1 MSVFMYMRNVESNIA
16 QNEMN
21 TRVKAIAK
29 GGWKEGPVFSGRK
42 EPFLGACGTGRAETQ
57 QASHRQQIIL
67 NTLSLAEL
75 LNFRRS
81 MAQASLH
88 RWSAEQTEK
97 IESDRRAPRTSV
109 DHFELCRQTVG
120 NFNCLFGKAG

>member
-42 EPFLGACGTGRAETQ
+42 EPLKFSARAAQGALR
-57 QASHRQQIIL
+57 L
-67 NTLSLAEL
+67 NRPLTANRLY
-75 LNFRRS
+75 
-81 MAQASLH
+81 
-88 RWSAEQTEK
+88 
-97 IESDRRAPRTSV
+97 
-109 DHFELCRQTVG
+109 
-120 NFNCLFGKAG
+120 